1 MNHKALIASM
11 TLTMLAPTSMV
22 AAHSSTAFLAQSA
35 NNTSQPE
42 TTAAPIRNIKEW
54 DLSKKSLAIDGYD
67 PVAYFPEGGS
77 KPTKGKKSIT
87 LTYKGVNYRF
97 ASAANREAFEKNPSK
112 YEPAFGGWC
121 AWAMSK
127 GTKTEINPKTYI
139 IKDDRLYLF
148 YNGLFG
154 NTKDDWE
161 KGNHASLS
169 DQADAEWKTISGESP
184 RLPTN
189 P

>member
-1 MNHKALIASM
+1 MNRKVLIVSLV
-11 TLTMLAPTSMV
+11 LTMLAPTSI
-22 AAHSSTAFLAQSA
+22 ATAHSSNAAVSQSA
-35 NNTSQPE
+35 SITAQPE
-42 TTAAPIRNIKEW
+42 NSTEPIRNIKEW

-67 PVAYFPEGGS
+67 PVAYFPEGGA

-87 LTYKGVNYRF
+87 LTYKGVDYRF
-97 ASAANREAFEKNPSK
+97 ATTANREAFKKNPSK

-121 AWAMSK
+121 AWAMAK

-139 IKDDRLYLF
+139 IKDNRLYLF

-161 KGNHASLS
+161 NENHETLS
-169 DQADAEWKTISGESP
+169 NQADAQWKTISGESP
-184 RLPTN
+184 RLLTKP
-189 P
+189 